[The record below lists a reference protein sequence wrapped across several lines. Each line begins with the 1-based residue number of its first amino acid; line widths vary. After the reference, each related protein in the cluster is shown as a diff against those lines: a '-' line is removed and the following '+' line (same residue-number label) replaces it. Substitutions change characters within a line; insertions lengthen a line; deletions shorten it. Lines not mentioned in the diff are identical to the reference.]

1 MKTFIVIPAHYGS
14 TRLAGKVLLD
24 IAGKPMV
31 QHVYERA
38 KKSRADQVMIA
49 TDDQRVFETAKDFG
63 ADIYMTAA
71 THRSGT
77 ERASELVDRLKM
89 ADDDIVIVLQ
99 ADEPLVPVVILD
111 QLIDILKQK
120 PDLSVATLCDPI
132 DNMNDVFDPN
142 VTRAVLDKNNFALYF
157 SHAPMPWYR
166 NGFSKEQKELPKDFN
181 YYRHIGIY
189 GYRAAFVRRY
199 IKMPA
204 SQIEFVECLE
214 QLRILWNSEKI
225 YVAIAK
231 EKPGPGVDTQEDL
244 NRVRELLKNL

>member
-1 MKTFIVIPAHYGS
+1 MNTYIVIPAHYES

-38 KKSRADQVMIA
+38 KKSCADHDMIA
-49 TDDQRVFETAKDFG
+49 SDDKRVIDAAKNFG
-63 ADIYMTAA
+63 ADVYMTKAS
-71 THRSGT
+71 HHSGT
-77 ERASELVDRLKM
+77 ERTGEMVDQLKM

-99 ADEPLVPVVILD
+99 ADEPLISVVILD
-111 QLIDILKQK
+111 QLMDVLKQK
-120 PDLSVATLCDPI
+120 PELSVATLCEAI
-132 DNMNDVFDPN
+132 DTTEEVFNPNM
-142 VTRAVLDKNNFALYF
+142 TRVVLDKDNFALYF

-166 NGFSKEQKELPKDFN
+166 DGFSKERKELPQDFN

-204 SQIEFVECLE
+204 SQIESVECLE
-214 QLRILWNSEKI
+214 QLRILWNGEHI
-225 YVAIAK
+225 YVAFAI
-231 EKPGPGVDTQEDL
+231 EKSGPGVDTQADL
-244 NRVRELLKNL
+244 NKVRKLMQ